1 MPRLSDPITLRCG
14 ATLSNRFIKAAMSEQ
29 LGTLEGAP
37 THELQRLYERWGQ
50 GGAAALISGNV
61 MVTRTALESPRN
73 TVLMEDSDL
82 QAFRNWARSA
92 TAAGNHAWLQLNHG
106 GRQTPKSIDPH
117 PPAPS
122 EVAAVKQFRRFG
134 TPRALREDEI
144 EQIIQDFATGARLAR
159 ETGFTGIE
167 IHGAHGYLISQF
179 LSPVTNLRKDRWG
192 GSLENRS
199 RFLLEVIRAA
209 RAAAGD
215 DFPIAVKLN
224 SADFLFGGL
233 TEEDSLAVLEMV
245 NEEPLDL
252 VEISGGN
259 YESPVMFNL
268 QEGAQAQEAYFLDF
282 AREARARC
290 RLPLMVTGGFRS
302 AAVMQGALDEGAL
315 DLIGMARPLALVPD
329 LPRKLIEGTATE
341 CALVP
346 YSFGPQALNYFAEGG
361 YYLAQMSRMA
371 QGLEPDPELGIWRA
385 SYKFLAHQF
394 HMRNAR
400 AASVD

>member
-1 MPRLSDPITLRCG
+1 MPHLSDPITLRCG
-14 ATLSNRFIKAAMSEQ
+14 ATLSNRFVKAAMSEQ
-29 LGTLEGAP
+29 LGTLDGAP
-37 THELQRLYERWGQ
+37 TPELQRLYERWGA

-82 QAFRNWARSA
+82 EAFRTWAKSA
-92 TAAGNHAWLQLNHG
+92 TVAGNHAWLQLNHG

-122 EVAAVKQFRRFG
+122 EVPAVKQFRRFG
-134 TPRALREDEI
+134 TPRALRQDEI
-144 EQIIQDFATGARLAR
+144 ERIIRDFATGARLAR
-159 ETGFTGIE
+159 ETGFTGVE

-179 LSPVTNLRKDRWG
+179 LSPITNLRKDRWG

-233 TEEDSLAVLEMV
+233 TEEDSLVVLEML
-245 NEEPLDL
+245 NDEALDL

-259 YESPVMFNL
+259 YESPVMFNV
-268 QEGAQAQEAYFLDF
+268 QEGAQQQEAYFLDF
-282 AREARARC
+282 AKEARARC
-290 RLPLMVTGGFRS
+290 SLPLMVTGGFRS
-302 AAVMQGALDEGAL
+302 AAVMQKALDDDAL
-315 DLIGMARPLALVPD
+315 DVIGLGRPLALMPD
-329 LPRKLIEGTATE
+329 LPRELIEGTVTE

-346 YSFGPQALNYFAEGG
+346 HSFGPKALNYFAEGG

-371 QGLEPDPELGIWRA
+371 KGLEPDPNLGIWRA
-385 SYKFLAHQF
+385 SYKFIAHQIE
-394 HMRNAR
+394 MRHAR
-400 AASVD
+400 SAGGA